1 MNENPKRVG
10 PEDESR
16 ESQIEKPPGAATS
29 GDLTPKDERGRVE
42 PKGDGNPNV
51 TGDVR
56 QG

>member
-1 MNENPKRVG
+1 MNEQIKRVG

-16 ESQIEKPPGAATS
+16 ESQIEKPPGSTAS
-29 GDLTPKDERGRVE
+29 GDLKPKDERGRVE
-42 PKGDGNPNV
+42 PKGDGNPHV